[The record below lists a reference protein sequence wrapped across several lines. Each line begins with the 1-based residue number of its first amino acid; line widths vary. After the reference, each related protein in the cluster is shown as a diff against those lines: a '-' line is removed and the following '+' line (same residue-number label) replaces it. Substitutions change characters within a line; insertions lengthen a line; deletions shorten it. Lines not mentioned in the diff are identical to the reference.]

1 MGRVKIR
8 VKFIAVLPQSKKITM
23 YIYNAL
29 ALNKFLRNS
38 EYPKDLL
45 SSHFFSSVVVFVSPA
60 KHIAAHTN
68 VGITLSGVCLCVWPV
83 EIFSW

>member
-1 MGRVKIR
+1 M
-8 VKFIAVLPQSKKITM
+8 KFIAVLPTNLKKITM

-38 EYPKDLL
+38 EYPKDHL

-60 KHIAAHTN
+60 KHIAVHREN
-68 VGITLSGVCLCVWPV
+68 FVWRLSVRPSVRVSGR
-83 EIFSW
+83 